1 MAEFESPTYVL
12 DLSHSLNRAHI
23 EGAEPNTPLKV
34 LVVPESD
41 LSAKPIAATGL
52 LSADSTSF
60 SVEVVT
66 PAGTQSHTWT
76 WAFLKKA
83 LAARRDS

>member
-12 DLSHSLNRAHI
+12 ALSNSLNRAHI
-23 EGAEPNTPLKV
+23 EGAQPNTPLKV

-52 LSADSTSF
+52 LSTDSKSF

-76 WAFLKKA
+76 WEHLKSA
-83 LAARRDS
+83 LAG